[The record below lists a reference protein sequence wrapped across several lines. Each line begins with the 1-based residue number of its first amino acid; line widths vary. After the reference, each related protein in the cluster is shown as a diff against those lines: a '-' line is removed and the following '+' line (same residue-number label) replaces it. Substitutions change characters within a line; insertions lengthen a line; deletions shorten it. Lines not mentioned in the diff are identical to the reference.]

1 MRVNDEDASNR
12 RFRLPRG
19 SSANRKLSRKEWEL
33 GRRLQPYSIG
43 RSSQVVVQQ
52 QQVRED
58 FRNRTRHFSGGTTV
72 INDNLYRR
80 HR

>member
-1 MRVNDEDASNR
+1 MRVTHEVHQQPPLSSTE
-12 RFRLPRG
+12 G
-19 SSANRKLSRKEWEL
+19 SSANRKLSRKEWGL
-33 GRRLQPYSIG
+33 GTTLQLYPMG